1 MLPQAKRLNDVK
13 EYYFSTKLR
22 EVRSL
27 IDQGK
32 PIINLGIGSPDL
44 APPASVMDALRNA
57 DINGYQN

>member
-32 PIINLGIGSPDL
+32 PIINLDEGQPFEENDERAFFTEL
-44 APPASVMDALRNA
+44 NDA
-57 DINGYQN
+57 